1 MRIGASS
8 GGLKLGLEEALEK
21 GGDMSFWVRQLAEVG
36 VAKEL
41 DCQELVAH
49 VSGPLTPW
57 AYGQPLETLIT

>member
-1 MRIGASS
+1 
-8 GGLKLGLEEALEK
+8 
-21 GGDMSFWVRQLAEVG
+21 MSFQVRQLAEVG
-36 VAKEL
+36 VGKEL

>member
-1 MRIGASS
+1 
-8 GGLKLGLEEALEK
+8 
-21 GGDMSFWVRQLAEVG
+21 MSTLTPTLNSYGMATYPEVG
-36 VAKEL
+36 ATKEL